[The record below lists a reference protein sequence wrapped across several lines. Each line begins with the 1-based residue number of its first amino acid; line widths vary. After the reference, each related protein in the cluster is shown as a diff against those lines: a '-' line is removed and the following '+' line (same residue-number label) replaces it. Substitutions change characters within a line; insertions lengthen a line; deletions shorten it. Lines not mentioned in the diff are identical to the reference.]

1 MITNNAKYGMKASTS
16 GTTTGLIE
24 NVASQNIPI
33 EFAEDGTFQLLPGE
47 TAIFT
52 QPEGTVYYAEELGI
66 GETFHQLYPRV
77 YINETKVGDVQGV
90 YACDPDTIENRPLV
104 TFKNECG
111 EYGINDLRVTK
122 AVDDPMLEN
131 GDMFEYRVMFET
143 AGGKMYQYTYGKYYV
158 LDPDGKYCRYEDGVY
173 IPVDAPQQAQ
183 VFQAGEFGTIA
194 RIPPGYT
201 FEIRDLMAGTHFYVD
216 EIRVNRQ
223 GVTQD
228 APLINS
234 VEDNGG
240 WVLKS
245 KTTVQTG
252 EPTTEMVEYLNTHD
266 DIYSYF
272 AQDGAGGWVNYTDK
286 LVQQYSVLGRIQE
299 GVNYTAHVTFTNSSN
314 NKLTVEKEWP
324 SDTAANSFVT
334 SHGSVTVALF
344 TVGENNA
351 LTMVEGSAKTIT
363 APATS
368 VSYTVTDPSK
378 FVVREV
384 AATTSGGTTT
394 YTPVEENGV
403 IAVSG
408 EKTVYS
414 ADDSDTFTNTY
425 VVTYTPGTVT
435 TTESGAQV
443 RTDKVNNT
451 LPNLTVIKTNSNS
464 TPALL
469 SGAVF
474 KLLKSDGTTVLADA
488 FSSITTGADGVIL
501 DGIYLSNGTYYLE
514 ETDPPVGYNGLTELI
529 KIDVLTANVT
539 ITTVDGTSTK
549 SGGVFHAHAGADAY
563 EMTIS
568 DNYLEYSFSI
578 INEPGTLL
586 PSTGGIGTTGF
597 TLGGAALIFAALT
610 LAFISRRRRD
620 NEA

>member
-1 MITNNAKYGMKASTS
+1 
-16 GTTTGLIE
+16 
-24 NVASQNIPI
+24 
-33 EFAEDGTFQLLPGE
+33 
-47 TAIFT
+47 
-52 QPEGTVYYAEELGI
+52 
-66 GETFHQLYPRV
+66 
-77 YINETKVGDVQGV
+77 
-90 YACDPDTIENRPLV
+90 
-104 TFKNECG
+104 
-111 EYGINDLRVTK
+111 
-122 AVDDPMLEN
+122 MLEN

-158 LDPDGKYCRYEDGVY
+158 LNPDGKYCRYEDGVY
-173 IPVDAPQQAQ
+173 IPVVDATQAQ

-223 GVTQD
+223 GVTQG

-234 VEDNGG
+234 VEANGG

-272 AQDGAGGWVNYTDK
+272 AQEGAGGWVKYTDE

-299 GVNYTAHVTFTNSSN
+299 GVNHTAHVTFTNSSN

-344 TVGENNA
+344 TVGKNNA

-451 LPNLTVIKTNSNS
+451 LPKLTVIKTNSNS

-488 FSSITTGADGVIL
+488 FSSITTGT
-501 DGIYLSNGTYYLE
+501 DGIIIQNVNLSNGTYYLE
-514 ETDPPVGYNGLTELI
+514 EVTPPEGYLKLDAPIMIVVSTTAD
-529 KIDVLTANVT
+529 DVFAAS
-539 ITTVDGTSTK
+539 IG
-549 SGGVFHAHAGADAY
+549 
-563 EMTIS
+563 S
-568 DNYLEYSFSI
+568 DNIAVTLSADHLSYSFNAVNNPGI
-578 INEPGTLL
+578 IL
-586 PSTGGIGTTGF
+586 PNTGGMGTRSY
-597 TLGGAALIFAALT
+597 TLGGLAMVFAAVAAGFVT
-610 LAFISRRRRD
+610 RRKAKKQR
-620 NEA
+620 A